1 MNPSHLIRCSLNF
14 ESIRFL
20 RCFFNNIL
28 QTNCMKFVFQLLLH
42 KMANDHTGLTLGKL
56 INIDKGLF
64 ITVSVHKIS

>member
-1 MNPSHLIRCSLNF
+1 
-14 ESIRFL
+14 
-20 RCFFNNIL
+20 
-28 QTNCMKFVFQLLLH
+28 MKFVFQLLLH